1 MTALGATLYAGFFG
15 LAALWLLL
23 TSDGGAEPDDANQG
37 QRHDRSNSTSALA
50 GSVGSSPLSTTQS
63 SRK

>member
-1 MTALGATLYAGFFG
+1 MTALGAILYTGFFG

-23 TSDGGAEPDDANQG
+23 TSDGGAEPDDTSQG
-37 QRHDRSNSTSALA
+37 QRHDRSNSTSTWA
-50 GSVGSSPLSTTQS
+50 GSVGSSPRSMTHS